1 MQAVIL
7 AAGYARRMRPFSDD
21 CHKAMLEIGG
31 TTILARI
38 VEELTAAG
46 VNDIHV
52 ATGYRADEV
61 EAYLTR
67 ELPGPDYFFHRNERY
82 RETNNIVSLA
92 LALDGVD
99 ADQDVLLVECDLLLS
114 RGLLTRLA
122 RHRQGTLAVV
132 DRYRTGMDGTV
143 VTVENGLVTQVFP
156 PYLQADDFEF
166 RDTYKTLNIYRF
178 SAEFCR
184 ETLRPL
190 LAEHLA
196 EVDETSYYEV
206 VLARLGDLTEHAIAA
221 EVVDGVD
228 AEPWAEVDDPVDL
241 AAARFLFEPSSRAE
255 ILAHTGGGR
264 WGLDLTDFDQARN
277 ANFPTES
284 MLAATRHALAALV
297 SSRGSS
303 QAVLDE
309 KLAWFLESPHAHI
322 TALSGASQ
330 ALPALARLWADRDV
344 AIATPAYDE
353 LARRFPNARTF
364 PDAPG
369 IDTAELERLAATGG
383 VIALANPNTLTG
395 TTLDTAWLHG
405 LAAAHPATTF
415 LVDETHVEFSGR
427 ASLRSRL
434 DAEPLANVV
443 VIGSLGASV
452 GVPGLRLG
460 YLHSTDPAVRAALRD
475 ELPLRH
481 LNSPAE
487 HLLEI
492 LLKSRPQLAAS
503 LERCR
508 ADRDWFRL
516 ALLRVPFVAEVH
528 PSGGNFLLARL
539 HGGPSAGAALREHL
553 LTDHAIDVPD
563 VSGAFADRRPRLR
576 IAVRAAE
583 QNAALVSTLTRIGAI
598 PTDHLLERAA

>member
-1 MQAVIL
+1 M
-7 AAGYARRMRPFSDD
+7 
-21 CHKAMLEIGG
+21 
-31 TTILARI
+31 
-38 VEELTAAG
+38 
-46 VNDIHV
+46 
-52 ATGYRADEV
+52 
-61 EAYLTR
+61 
-67 ELPGPDYFFHRNERY
+67 
-82 RETNNIVSLA
+82 SLA

-206 VLARLGDLTEHAIAA
+206 VLARLGDLDRARDRRRGRRRRRPGAVGRGRRPGRPRRRALPVRALQPRRDPRAHRRRPLGPGPHRLRPGPQRELP
-221 EVVDGVD
+221 DRVD
-228 AEPWAEVDDPVDL
+228 ARRHAPRAGRAGLLPRLLAGRAGREARLVPGEPARAHHRAERRV
-241 AAARFLFEPSSRAE
+241 AGAARA
-255 ILAHTGGGR
+255 
-264 WGLDLTDFDQARN
+264 
-277 ANFPTES
+277 
-284 MLAATRHALAALV
+284 
-297 SSRGSS
+297 
-303 QAVLDE
+303 
-309 KLAWFLESPHAHI
+309 
-322 TALSGASQ
+322 
-330 ALPALARLWADRDV
+330 ARLWAGRDV

-353 LARRFPNARTF
+353 LARRFPDARTF

-369 IDTAELERLAATGG
+369 IDTAELERLAAAGG